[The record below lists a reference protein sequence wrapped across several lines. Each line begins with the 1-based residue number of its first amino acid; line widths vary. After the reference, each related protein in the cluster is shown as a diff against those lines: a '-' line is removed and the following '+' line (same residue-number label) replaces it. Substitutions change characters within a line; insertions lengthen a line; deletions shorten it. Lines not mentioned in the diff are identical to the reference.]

1 MKFLY
6 FLLLI
11 ISLPVLLIG
20 QNIEFDEESGLYAQ
34 VEVLEFENRT
44 KDDLFDKTIE
54 WVTLNYNSANDVV
67 QLNDKEAG
75 KLIVKGIVVLPAS
88 MGRTLNINHTLT
100 FEFKENRMRYRYTG
114 FSGFY
119 LDYNGNA
126 GSSSSFES
134 EIWKKNNST
143 LKKLDGHIKATEIVL
158 NQYIRSLIEFIE
170 ADDSD
175 DW

>member
-75 KLIVKGIVVLPAS
+75 KIIAKGDMVAPFGFGQTTVIRYTLI
-88 MGRTLNINHTLT
+88 
-100 FEFKENRMRYRYTG
+100 FDFKDERMRYTFTSFSWANG
-114 FSGFY
+114 FSNP
-119 LDYNGNA
+119 DY
-126 GSSSSFES
+126 SFEDNTWRRNAKT
-134 EIWKKNNST
+134 E
-143 LKKLDGHIKATEIVL
+143 KLLNGHIQTAEENINSYL
-158 NQYIRSLIEFIE
+158 QSLVEYVNS
-170 ADDSD
+170 DDSD